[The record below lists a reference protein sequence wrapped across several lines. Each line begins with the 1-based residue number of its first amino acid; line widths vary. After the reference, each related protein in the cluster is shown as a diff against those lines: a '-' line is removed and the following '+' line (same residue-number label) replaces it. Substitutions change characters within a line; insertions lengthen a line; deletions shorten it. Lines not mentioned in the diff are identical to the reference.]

1 MKILIIE
8 DDDNL
13 ISILKNSF
21 EEENYI
27 VDCATNGNE
36 GQYLATLNQYDV
48 IVVDWML
55 PNISGIELISNI
67 RKNNIQT
74 PIIMLTAKNEIK
86 DKINGLKTGAD
97 DYLSKPFSLAELQ
110 ARVEALYR
118 RSFLKNSNKIFIKNI
133 IIEVDKKRVFQNNNE
148 INLSAKEY
156 ELLIFLVKNKNSYIS
171 KYMIEEQLY
180 NNEEFINSNVIEV
193 TIFNLRKKLSK
204 DLIQNFRG
212 LGYKIET

>member
-1 MKILIIE
+1 MKLLIIE

-13 ISILKNSF
+13 ILILKNSF
-21 EEENYI
+21 EEEGYI
-27 VDCATNGNE
+27 VDCATNAKE
-36 GQYLATLNQYDV
+36 GEYLALLNPYDI

-55 PNISGIELISNI
+55 PNISGIEFISNM

-74 PIIMLTAKNEIK
+74 PILMLTAKNEIK

-97 DYLSKPFSLAELQ
+97 DYLTKPFSLVELQ
-110 ARVEALYR
+110 ARIEALYR
-118 RSFLKNSNKIFIKNI
+118 RSFLGNSNKIFIKDI
-133 IIEVDKKRVFQNNNE
+133 IIEVDKKRVFQNKNE

-156 ELLIFLVKNKNSYIS
+156 ELLMFLVKNKNSYIS

-193 TIFNLRKKLSK
+193 IIFNLRKKLSK
-204 DLIQNFRG
+204 NLIQNFRG
-212 LGYKIET
+212 LGYKIEI